1 MRGYTMVENEAPIIT
16 DKADKTEASSEEADK
31 TCLPCLL
38 PDIMA
43 AWNSTRAACE
53 FLPTPESKTKCREEM
68 EKMAKNI
75 KDIKSAEDVIFQAIE
90 SSTDPDAF
98 IEAEIEYA
106 IAHNAANSAALI
118 RWAAKKEAAGE
129 PIAEKT
135 AKVINILRLEQGI

>member
-1 MRGYTMVENEAPIIT
+1 MDENEKVTTMDESNITAPT
-16 DKADKTEASSEEADK
+16 AEEEK
-31 TCLPCLL
+31 KPCLPCLL

-106 IAHNAANSAALI
+106 MAHNAANSAALL
-118 RWAAKKEAAGE
+118 RWAAKKEASGE